1 MLEVDLIILDFD
13 DTLTLTHDPAYRL
26 ENEIAI
32 HLGHSPISKKQ
43 HLKNWGKPLDE
54 AVPER
59 YPGIDLDEFKKLH
72 PTVLKRMVQAEE
84 IDQISPE
91 NLAALDELIKRGKK
105 LAILT
110 SRTTQEAEHLLDPN
124 HVINSRVERFYHKDN
139 SAFHKPDSRVFDQIL
154 QDFQIAADRA
164 VYIGDAVSDAQAAK
178 GAGLYFIAVME
189 SGHRQ
194 RRDFRRLKVDF
205 FVQKFSDCPQVIR

>member
-1 MLEVDLIILDFD
+1 MKAIDLVILDFD

-26 ENEIAI
+26 ENEIATE
-32 HLGHSPISKKQ
+32 LGHSPISKAQ
-43 HLKNWGKPLDE
+43 HLKNWGKPLDL

-59 YPGIDLDEFKKLH
+59 YPGINLDKFKKLH
-72 PTVLKRMVQAEE
+72 PTILKRMVQAGE
-84 IDQISPE
+84 IDQVSLK

-124 HVINSRVERFYHKDN
+124 HVINSRVERFYHKD
-139 SAFHKPDSRVFDQIL
+139 SSLFHKPDPRVFDQIL

-164 VYIGDAVSDAQAAK
+164 VYIGDSVSDAQAAK
-178 GAGLYFIAVME
+178 GAELYFIAVLE
-189 SGHRQ
+189 SGHRK
-194 RRDFRRLKVDF
+194 RRDFKGLKVDH
-205 FVQKFSDCPQVIR
+205 FVQNFSDSPRVIR